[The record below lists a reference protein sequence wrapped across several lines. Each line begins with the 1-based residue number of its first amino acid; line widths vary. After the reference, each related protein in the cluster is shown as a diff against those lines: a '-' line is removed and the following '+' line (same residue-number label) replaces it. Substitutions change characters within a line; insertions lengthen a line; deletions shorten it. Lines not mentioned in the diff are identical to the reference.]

1 MYDIRPVD
9 LSDDGLQAAENLF
22 RAAFPHAPHLRVPYL
37 DWQYR
42 RNPEGLA
49 IGFEAFAPDGT
60 LAAHYVCLPVTM
72 TVDGQQ
78 QPALLSLN
86 TATHPN
92 HQRKGLFKQIAS
104 ATYEAGAANGRQ
116 LVVGVA
122 NANSVKGLIGSLGFS
137 TLGTLDV
144 RLGLGL
150 PRREPESAAV
160 ERTWSP
166 SALAWRLGNPVSPYR
181 LSTHHQSLI
190 VEANSGRAGIEAIL
204 AILPGMTA
212 PANTPRTTRPRR
224 NPLHVYLGLDEALR
238 WRGCLYAPLPMKLRP
253 APLHMI
259 LLELGSLRVP
269 RERSA
274 WRFQALDFDPY

>member
-9 LSDDGLQAAENLF
+9 LTDDGLQAAERLF
-22 RAAFPHAPHLRVPYL
+22 RAAFPHSPYLRVPYL

-42 RNPEGLA
+42 RNPEGPA
-49 IGFEAFAPDGT
+49 IGFEAFAPSGA

-72 TVDGQQ
+72 TVEGSA

-86 TATHPN
+86 TATHPD
-92 HQRKGLFKQIAS
+92 HQRKGLFKQIAA
-104 ATYEAGAANGRQ
+104 ATYDAGATRGRQ

-137 TLGTLDV
+137 TLGTLEA

-150 PRREPESAAV
+150 PWRGPEPAPV

-166 SALAWRLGNPVSPYR
+166 SSLAWRISNPIAHYR
-181 LSTHHQSLI
+181 LSTHHQSLV
-190 VEANSGRAGIEAIL
+190 VEADSGRAGIEAIL
-204 AILPGMTA
+204 AILPG
-212 PANTPRTTRPRR
+212 TPLPETLPKTNRRRR
-224 NPLHVYLGLDEALR
+224 NPIRVYLGIDEALR
-238 WRGCLYAPLPMKLRP
+238 WRGCLYASIPMKLRP
-253 APLHMI
+253 VPLHMI
-259 LLELGSLRVP
+259 LLELGSVRVP
-269 RERSA
+269 RERAA